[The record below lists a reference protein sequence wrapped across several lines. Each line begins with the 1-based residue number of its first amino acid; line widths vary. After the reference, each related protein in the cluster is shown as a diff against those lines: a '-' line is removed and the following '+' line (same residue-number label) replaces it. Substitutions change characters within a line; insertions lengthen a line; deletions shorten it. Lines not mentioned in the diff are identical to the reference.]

1 MDNSRVDSED
11 IHHIAELARI
21 DIDEEDADTFADQ
34 LDDVL
39 DYFASLEEIP
49 DVDREAE
56 LTNVM
61 RTDEVRDSLTQ
72 EEALK
77 NAEETEDGYFKG
89 PNVS

>member
-61 RTDEVRDSLTQ
+61 RADEVRDSLTQ

>member
-1 MDNSRVDSED
+1 MDKSRVDSED
-11 IHHIAELARI
+11 IHRIAELARI
-21 DIDEEDADTFADQ
+21 DIDEEEADTFADQ

-61 RTDEVRDSLTQ
+61 RADEVRNSLTQ
-72 EEALK
+72 EKALK